1 MNPSL
6 ELFRNRH
13 VGQRA
18 VLVANGPSLNSMDLS
33 FLKNELVIGLNK
45 IYLGFRKFRFYPKYY
60 VAVNKKVIEQSA
72 AEIENLNCVKFI
84 GNRGVGLLRASP
96 LTHFINTQSPNQRF
110 CKDISVGVHEGW
122 TVTYT
127 AMQITYYMGIK
138 QLILIGMDH
147 RYKYVGDP
155 NESTVIEG
163 DDPNHFATN
172 YFGHG
177 QCWDNPDLK
186 KSEESY
192 SIAKDVFESDGREI
206 IDCTV
211 DGACKIFKKMDY
223 RELFNLAP

>member
-1 MNPSL
+1 MNSSL

-13 VGQRA
+13 LGQRA

-33 FLKNELVIGLNK
+33 FLRNEIVMGLNK
-45 IYLGFRKFRFYPKYY
+45 IYLGFLKFRFYPKYY

-84 GNRGVGLLRASP
+84 GNRGVGLVKANA
-96 LTHFINTQSPNQRF
+96 LTHFIDTQSPNQRF
-110 CKDISVGVHEGW
+110 CRDISAGVHEGW
-122 TVTYT
+122 TVTYA
-127 AMQITYYMGIK
+127 AMQIAYYLGFK

-147 RYKYVGDP
+147 RYEYVGAP
-155 NESTVIEG
+155 NDSAVIEG
-163 DDPNHFATN
+163 DDPNHFVTD

-177 QCWDNPDLK
+177 QRWDNPDLA

-192 SIAKDVFESDGREI
+192 KIAKEIFESDGREI

-211 DGACKIFKKMDY
+211 DGACQIFKKMDY
-223 RELFNLAP
+223 RELFSLAP

>member
-1 MNPSL
+1 MKSSL

-13 VGQRA
+13 FGERA
-18 VLVANGPSLNSMDLS
+18 VLVANGPSLNGMDLS
-33 FLKNELVIGLNK
+33 FLRNEIVIGLNK
-45 IYLGFRKFRFYPKYY
+45 IYLGFRKFHFYPKYY

-72 AEIENLNCVKFI
+72 HEIENLNCVRFI
-84 GNRGVGLLRASP
+84 SDRGLGLVKASP

-110 CKDISVGVHEGW
+110 CKDISAGVHEGW
-122 TVTYT
+122 TVTYA
-127 AMQITYYMGIK
+127 AMQIAYYLGIK

-147 RYKYVGDP
+147 RYEYVGDP

-177 QCWDNPDLK
+177 QRWDNPDLK

-192 SIAKDVFESDGREI
+192 NIAKDVFESDGREI
-206 IDCTV
+206 FDCTV
-211 DGACKIFKKMDY
+211 DGACQIFKKKDY
-223 RELFNLAP
+223 RKLFGLAS